1 MLVAKKL
8 KEKDTY
14 TNLEGTVK
22 KILLMS
28 KIS

>member
-14 TNLEGTVK
+14 TNSEGTVK
-22 KILLMS
+22 KS
-28 KIS
+28 Y